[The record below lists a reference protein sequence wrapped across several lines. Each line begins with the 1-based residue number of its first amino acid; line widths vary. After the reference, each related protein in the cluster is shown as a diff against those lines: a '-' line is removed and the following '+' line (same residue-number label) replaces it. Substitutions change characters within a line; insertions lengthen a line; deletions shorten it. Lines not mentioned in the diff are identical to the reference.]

1 MIKNGM
7 RPIHPGEILKEEYL
21 EPLGLSGNALSKA
34 LHVPATRIND
44 ILLERRG
51 VTPDTALRLAR
62 FFGGD
67 AESWLNLQQA
77 YDLKMAQKALTKS
90 ITKDIIP
97 FKQSRANPMQ
107 AA

>member
-1 MIKNGM
+1 MTKNGM
-7 RPIHPGEILKEEYL
+7 RPIHPGEILKEEFL
-21 EPLGLSGNALSKA
+21 APLGMSGNALSKA

-51 VTPDTALRLAR
+51 ITPDTALRLAR

-77 YDLKMAQKALTKS
+77 HDLKTASAAL
-90 ITKDIIP
+90 
-97 FKQSRANPMQ
+97 ANAINNEVQPLAG

>member
-1 MIKNGM
+1 MTKNGM

-21 EPLGLSGNALSKA
+21 EPLGMSGNALSKA

-77 YDLKMAQKALTKS
+77 YDLKIASKQQAKS
-90 ITKDIIP
+90 IVKDIVP
-97 FKQSRANPMQ
+97 LSQLATTSRM